1 MVRALGNRPR
11 GHSYRLQVPVGYSME
26 LGLGL
31 DYRFFLTEVAVT
43 LCTVRIRKLLS

>member
-11 GHSYRLQVPVGYSME
+11 GHSYRLQVGYSME